1 MKTKGR
7 TIDEM
12 LADMKKPAKKAI
24 PQVIEIHMDF
34 QVWGI

>member
-12 LADMKKPAKKAI
+12 LKDMKKKKNI
-24 PQVIEIHMDF
+24 PETIEIHMDF